1 MKINEKVL
9 IGILSG
15 LLIISVAFI
24 TWQSN
29 TNRTIIKEKEIQYV
43 EIKESKDTLEKEH
56 SETLSKLGEA
66 EIKIDGL
73 TNTNIQSD
81 KEIKSLKSKIKNI
94 LYKEKVTGKELETAK
109 VLISELNVKITDYL
123 KENDVLKQNNIKLT
137 EEKTSLQMDKN
148 QLVQV
153 LDSTRVEKSKADDV
167 IDLGSTLVISNIG
180 IQGLNVKGKKTDVA
194 EKIHKLKF
202 SFVINEN
209 RISSSGKKTIY
220 FVLVNPFGKEVS
232 IDGVSEV
239 LSTKQ
244 HGQKLFT
251 GKKQLDYSQGLIQK
265 AEFDVEMSKVF
276 VDGIYKVQIYE
287 NGLLVGESRLAL
299 KKKKVLGFL

>member
-287 NGLLVGESRLAL
+287 NGLLVGESRLVL

>member
-29 TNRTIIKEKEIQYV
+29 SNRTIIEEKEIQYV

-56 SETLSKLGEA
+56 SETLSKLEEA

-94 LYKEKVTGKELETAK
+94 LYKEKVTVKELETAK

-123 KENDVLKQNNIKLT
+123 KENDVLKQNNSKLT
-137 EEKTSLQMDKN
+137 EENTSLQMDKN

-180 IQGLNVKGKKTDVA
+180 VQGLNVKGKKTDVA

-251 GKKQLDYSQGLIQK
+251 GKKELDYSQGLIQR

-276 VDGIYKVQIYE
+276 VDGLYKVQIYE
-287 NGLLVGESRLAL
+287 NGMLVGETRLAL

>member
-56 SETLSKLGEA
+56 SETLSKLEEA

-94 LYKEKVTGKELETAK
+94 LYKEKVTGKELQTAK

-167 IDLGSTLVISNIG
+167 IDLGSTLVISNISV
-180 IQGLNVKGKKTDVA
+180 QGFNVKGKKTDIA

-209 RISSSGKKTIY
+209 RISLSGKKTIY
-220 FVLVNPFGKEVS
+220 FVLINPFGKEIS

-244 HGQKLFT
+244 NGQKLFT

-276 VDGIYKVQIYE
+276 VDGVYKVQIYE

>member
-56 SETLSKLGEA
+56 SETLSKLEEA

-94 LYKEKVTGKELETAK
+94 LYKEKVTGKELQTAK

-167 IDLGSTLVISNIG
+167 IDLGSTLVISNISV
-180 IQGLNVKGKKTDVA
+180 QGFNVKGKKTDIA

-202 SFVINEN
+202 SFVVNEN

-220 FVLVNPFGKEVS
+220 FVLINPFGKEIS

-244 HGQKLFT
+244 NGQKLFT

-276 VDGIYKVQIYE
+276 VDGVYKVQIYE

>member
-1 MKINEKVL
+1 
-9 IGILSG
+9 
-15 LLIISVAFI
+15 
-24 TWQSN
+24 
-29 TNRTIIKEKEIQYV
+29 
-43 EIKESKDTLEKEH
+43 
-56 SETLSKLGEA
+56 
-66 EIKIDGL
+66 L

-94 LYKEKVTGKELETAK
+94 LYKEKVTGKELQTAK

-167 IDLGSTLVISNIG
+167 IDLGSTLVISNISV
-180 IQGLNVKGKKTDVA
+180 QGFNVKGKKTDIA

-209 RISSSGKKTIY
+209 RISSSGNKTIY
-220 FVLVNPFGKEVS
+220 FVLINPFGKEIS

-244 HGQKLFT
+244 NGQKLFT

-276 VDGIYKVQIYE
+276 VDGVYKVQIYE

>member
-56 SETLSKLGEA
+56 SETLSKLEEA

-94 LYKEKVTGKELETAK
+94 LYKEKVTGKELQTAK

-167 IDLGSTLVISNIG
+167 IDLGSTLVISNISV
-180 IQGLNVKGKKTDVA
+180 QGFNVKGKKTDIA

-220 FVLVNPFGKEVS
+220 FVLINPFGKEIS

-244 HGQKLFT
+244 NGQKLFT

-276 VDGIYKVQIYE
+276 VDGVYKVQIYE

>member
-56 SETLSKLGEA
+56 SETLSKLEEA

-94 LYKEKVTGKELETAK
+94 LYKEKVTGKELQTAK

-167 IDLGSTLVISNIG
+167 IDLGSTLVISNISV
-180 IQGLNVKGKKTDVA
+180 QCFNVKGKKTDIA

-220 FVLVNPFGKEVS
+220 FVLINPFGKEIS

-244 HGQKLFT
+244 NGQKLFT

-276 VDGIYKVQIYE
+276 VDGVYKVQIYE

>member
-265 AEFDVEMSKVF
+265 AEFDVEMTKVF

-287 NGLLVGESRLAL
+287 NGLLVGESRLVL

>member
-1 MKINEKVL
+1 
-9 IGILSG
+9 
-15 LLIISVAFI
+15 
-24 TWQSN
+24 
-29 TNRTIIKEKEIQYV
+29 
-43 EIKESKDTLEKEH
+43 
-56 SETLSKLGEA
+56 
-66 EIKIDGL
+66 
-73 TNTNIQSD
+73 
-81 KEIKSLKSKIKNI
+81 
-94 LYKEKVTGKELETAK
+94 VTGKELETAK

-287 NGLLVGESRLAL
+287 NGLLVGESRLVL

>member
-265 AEFDVEMSKVF
+265 AEFDVEMLKVF

-287 NGLLVGESRLAL
+287 NGLLVGESRLVL

>member
-56 SETLSKLGEA
+56 SEILSKLGEA

-265 AEFDVEMSKVF
+265 AEFDVEMTKVF

>member
-29 TNRTIIKEKEIQYV
+29 SNRTIIKEKEIQYV

-56 SETLSKLGEA
+56 SETLSKLEEA

-94 LYKEKVTGKELETAK
+94 LYKEKVTVKELETAK

-123 KENDVLKQNNIKLT
+123 KENDVLKQNNSKLT
-137 EEKTSLQMDKN
+137 EENTSLQMDKN

-180 IQGLNVKGKKTDVA
+180 VQGLNVKGKKTDVA

-251 GKKQLDYSQGLIQK
+251 GKKELDYSQGLIQR

-276 VDGIYKVQIYE
+276 VDGLYKVQIYE
-287 NGLLVGESRLAL
+287 NGMLVGETRLAL

>member
-29 TNRTIIKEKEIQYV
+29 SNRTIIKEKEIQYV
-43 EIKESKDTLEKEH
+43 EIKELKDTLQKEH
-56 SETLSKLGEA
+56 SETLSKLQDA
-66 EIKIDGL
+66 ESKIDNL

-123 KENDVLKQNNIKLT
+123 KENDVLKQNNTKLT
-137 EEKTSLQMDKN
+137 EENTSLQMDKN

-153 LDSTRVEKSKADDV
+153 LDSTKVEKAKADNV
-167 IDLGSTLVISNIG
+167 IDLGSTLVISNVSV
-180 IQGLNVKGKKTDVA
+180 QGLNIKGKKTEVA

-209 RISSSGKKTIY
+209 RISLSGKKTIY
-220 FVLVNPFGKEVS
+220 FALINPLGKEIVV
-232 IDGVSEV
+232 DGVSGV
-239 LSTKQ
+239 LSTKEY
-244 HGQKLFT
+244 GQKLYT
-251 GKKQLDYSQGLIQK
+251 GKTQLDYSKGLIQK
-265 AEFDVEMSKVF
+265 ADFDVEMSKVF
-276 VDGIYKVQIYE
+276 VDGVYKVQIYE
-287 NGLLVGESRLAL
+287 NGMLVGDTRLEL
-299 KKKKVLGFL
+299 KKKRILGFL

>member
-94 LYKEKVTGKELETAK
+94 LYKEKVTGKELQTAK

-167 IDLGSTLVISNIG
+167 IDLGSTLVISNISV
-180 IQGLNVKGKKTDVA
+180 QGFNVKGKKTDIA

-209 RISSSGKKTIY
+209 RISSSGNKTIY
-220 FVLVNPFGKEVS
+220 FVLINPFGKEIS

-244 HGQKLFT
+244 NGQKLFT

-276 VDGIYKVQIYE
+276 VDGVYKVQIYE

>member
-94 LYKEKVTGKELETAK
+94 LYKEKVTGKELQTAK

-167 IDLGSTLVISNIG
+167 IDLGSTLVISNISV
-180 IQGLNVKGKKTDVA
+180 QGFNVKGKKTEVA

-287 NGLLVGESRLAL
+287 NGLLVGESRLVL

>member
-220 FVLVNPFGKEVS
+220 FVLVNPFGKEIS

-244 HGQKLFT
+244 NGQKLFT

-276 VDGIYKVQIYE
+276 VDGVYKVQIYE

>member
-265 AEFDVEMSKVF
+265 AEFDVEMTKVF